1 MLVDQVEETLEV
13 DEDEAILEVA
23 DYVADR
29 KDLAVEDGVVGLLAH
44 YLERILGCV
53 LLLVVIGHV
62 LRKLVTLGL
71 RFHPDKNYPTE
82 EQASTNYLYKKRG
95 NTQSPMIGYT

>member
-1 MLVDQVEETLEV
+1 MLVDQVEEALEV
-13 DEDEAILEVA
+13 DEDKAVLEVA

-29 KDLAVEDGVVGLLAH
+29 KDLTVEDRVIRLLAH
-44 YLERILGCV
+44 YLELILNCV
-53 LLLVVIGHV
+53 LLLVVVGHV

-71 RFHPDKNYPTE
+71 RFHSDKYYPTE

-95 NTQSPMIGYT
+95 IKGPPKICYT

>member
-1 MLVDQVEETLEV
+1 MLVDQVEEALEV
-13 DEDEAILEVA
+13 DEDEAVLKVA
-23 DYVADR
+23 DYIADR
-29 KDLAVEDGVVGLLAH
+29 KDLPVEDRVVGLLTH

-71 RFHPDKNYPTE
+71 RFHPDKNYSSE
-82 EQASTNYLYKKRG
+82 EQASTSYCYKKRR
-95 NTQSPMIGYT
+95 NTQAPMVC